1 MVYVSHET
9 LREWCWSF
17 GCPPF
22 GVQVMRK
29 NADAGPKARYRENG
43 CVATLPLYF
52 AEQLWQATLRSCGQ
66 RDRKDTKE
74 KKVEEK
80 RCRKKEV
87 AKVKK
92 VEEKRVKEKEV
103 KEGDEEGSGNGGRA

>member
-43 CVATLPLYF
+43 CVATRPLYF

-80 RCRKKEV
+80 EV
-87 AKVKK
+87 Q
-92 VEEKRVKEKEV
+92 
-103 KEGDEEGSGNGGRA
+103 EEGSRKGKEGRGKKGEGKRGEGRR